1 MSKVRRSGAKI
12 LLGTLI
18 LCAACAASMARAQT
32 SETYKVRLTPV
43 AIDASM
49 MARVTGSGELTA
61 ALTGNKLAI
70 TGSFSGLH
78 SAATDAHIHRGV
90 AKGVRG
96 AAILDL
102 HVTPQPQDTTR
113 MNGYRGE
120 IRDTVELTPEQLE
133 DLRNGRLYVQIES
146 QDAPDGNLWGWLLR

>member
-1 MSKVRRSGAKI
+1 MSKVRHSNAAI
-12 LLGTLI
+12 FLGTMI
-18 LCAACAASMARAQT
+18 LCAACAASVARAQT
-32 SETYKVRLTPV
+32 SETYKVRLTAV

-49 MARVTGSGELTA
+49 MVRVTGSGELTA
-61 ALTGNKLAI
+61 VLTGNKLAI
-70 TGSFSGLH
+70 TGTFSGLH

-102 HVTPQPQDTTR
+102 HVTPQPPDTTR

-120 IRDTVELTPEQLE
+120 IHDAVELTPEQIE

-146 QDAPDGNLWGWLLR
+146 EGSPDGNLWGWLLR